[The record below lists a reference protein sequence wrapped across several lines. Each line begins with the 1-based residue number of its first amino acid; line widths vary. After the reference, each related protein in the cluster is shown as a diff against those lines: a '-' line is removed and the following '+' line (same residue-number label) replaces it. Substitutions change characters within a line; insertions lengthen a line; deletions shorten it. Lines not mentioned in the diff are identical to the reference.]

1 MGAPTVGAMTP
12 DFIIELRKHIGHA
25 ELWLI
30 GVTMVVVRGADGDEE
45 VLLVRRAADGR
56 WTPVTGIVD
65 PGEVPDDAG
74 VREVLEETALHV
86 EVDKL
91 LSIQVTRKV
100 QYPNGDR
107 AQYLDHAFLASVP
120 GDTGGAG
127 DVGGVGGAG
136 DGTGASEPHPADGE
150 NTAAEWVPL
159 AEIPPMGPRFDRTVE
174 LAIATRRGESDGAVL
189 FGAEERRR

>member
-1 MGAPTVGAMTP
+1 MTP
-12 DFIIELRKHIGHA
+12 DFIIELRKHVGNA
-25 ELWLI
+25 ELWLL

-45 VLLVRRAADGR
+45 VLLVRRADDGR

-100 QYPNGDR
+100 EYPNGDR
-107 AQYLDHAFLASVP
+107 AQYLDHAFLASVAV
-120 GDTGGAG
+120 DTGGAG
-127 DVGGVGGAG
+127 NGAGGAG
-136 DGTGASEPHPADGE
+136 DGTSVSEPHPADGE

-159 AEIPPMGPRFDRTVE
+159 AEIPAMGTRFDRTVE